1 MSITIKKWGNSQG
14 VIIPTSILKQLG
26 IEAGHK
32 LDMYIENGN
41 LVLSP
46 VRKRVIF
53 SEDYLIK
60 NMSEYNSH
68 ADELAQPG
76 GTEFGE

>member
-1 MSITIKKWGNSQG
+1 MSIAIKKWGNSQG

-32 LDMYIENGN
+32 LDMYVENGN

-46 VRKRVIF
+46 VKKKFVF
-53 SEDYLIK
+53 TEDYLVK
-60 NMSEYNSH
+60 NMTEFNSH
-68 ADELAQPG
+68 ADELAQVS
-76 GTEFGE
+76 GTEIGE

>member
-53 SEDYLIK
+53 QRIILLKICLSIIHTLM
-60 NMSEYNSH
+60 N
-68 ADELAQPG
+68 
-76 GTEFGE
+76 